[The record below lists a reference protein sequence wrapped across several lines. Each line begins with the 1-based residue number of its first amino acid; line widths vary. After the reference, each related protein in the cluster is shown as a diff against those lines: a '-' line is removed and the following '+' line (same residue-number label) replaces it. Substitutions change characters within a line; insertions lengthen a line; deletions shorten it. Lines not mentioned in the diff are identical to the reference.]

1 VQISQEH
8 LEEQRSIVAQ
18 VFWPDSPND
27 LDRVV
32 SCSSKIGLSAG
43 VLRRLSA
50 QPCTTFERIFDR
62 TCIGYPVGTYDL
74 YLRSE
79 IHISVQCAVK
89 ILGEGKPRAA
99 YDAMGP
105 DSWQKAVKYQWK
117 RSGLPDALRRLTS
130 DMVDQATQRVLV
142 SEGIQLHKQI
152 RKINSSQQSVLI
164 ASPFVLSELISSVS
178 QACSARDETDQR

>member
-1 VQISQEH
+1 M
-8 LEEQRSIVAQ
+8 
-18 VFWPDSPND
+18 
-27 LDRVV
+27 
-32 SCSSKIGLSAG
+32 
-43 VLRRLSA
+43 
-50 QPCTTFERIFDR
+50 
-62 TCIGYPVGTYDL
+62 Y
-74 YLRSE
+74 
-79 IHISVQCAVK
+79 VQCALK

-99 YDAMGP
+99 YDAMGL
-105 DSWQKAVKYQWK
+105 DSWQGAVKHQWE

-178 QACSARDETDQR
+178 QACSARDETEQG